1 LLKKLNAKLRNIWR
15 DYGSLITF
23 AGIFFGGLS
32 YLLSNYVD
40 LRSIF
45 DPGIKVEGVQ
55 EVVEAIGISNDTL
68 EEMLPSDAIEQL
80 VRRGYTFDRWEF
92 FRAGQNGDVES
103 VKLFCAAGGEGFID
117 PRSFSGIQVF
127 NDRVREVVQ
136 ECQKIYRTVA
146 CDVIAEPALREESV
160 NFLRMY
166 ASYDTYYGLAT
177 LCMRD
182 FQGTVEKL
190 IAEKTDELN
199 SELQPICESTL
210 QKIQARVS
218 ENEGKLIALHEIG
231 AQADVRLLWQM
242 LAVNISME
250 FDESSYECRSIGVDF
265 NDPLKRL
272 AMKVS
277 LQDEIANWP

>member
-1 LLKKLNAKLRNIWR
+1 
-15 DYGSLITF
+15 
-23 AGIFFGGLS
+23 
-32 YLLSNYVD
+32 
-40 LRSIF
+40 
-45 DPGIKVEGVQ
+45 
-55 EVVEAIGISNDTL
+55 
-68 EEMLPSDAIEQL
+68 
-80 VRRGYTFDRWEF
+80 
-92 FRAGQNGDVES
+92 
-103 VKLFCAAGGEGFID
+103 
-117 PRSFSGIQVF
+117 
-127 NDRVREVVQ
+127 
-136 ECQKIYRTVA
+136 
-146 CDVIAEPALREESV
+146 
-160 NFLRMY
+160 
-166 ASYDTYYGLAT
+166 
-177 LCMRD
+177 MRD